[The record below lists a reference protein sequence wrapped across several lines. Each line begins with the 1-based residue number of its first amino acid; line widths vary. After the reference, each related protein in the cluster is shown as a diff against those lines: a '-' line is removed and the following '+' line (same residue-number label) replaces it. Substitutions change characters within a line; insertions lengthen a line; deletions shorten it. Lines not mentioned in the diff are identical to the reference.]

1 MKTIDELQKIIE
13 GSQNIVFLTGM
24 PHLFVQGDVEDVFNL
39 LNQNNKN
46 LTKQAFYLQKTF
58 KKIKIIVR
66 RKQKWQKQKKIISV
80 LAEL

>member
-46 LTKQAFYLQKTF
+46 LT
-58 KKIKIIVR
+58 R
-66 RKQKWQKQKKIISV
+66 
-80 LAEL
+80 